1 MMSIASV
8 LYCLIIC
15 IQIVRGQTTDEET
28 PIVTTTKTTTTTSQA
43 STSLPIVPVPPSTDK
58 PCFNA
63 NKDLCP
69 PTSKPNSHG
78 ECCPHPEIP
87 TSLICCNVTDIKTLD
102 YVGVPQGANLPNGT
116 RWHHIHIINA
126 TLDELDLSN
135 KHFKR
140 LDSLSI
146 TDGNIKKITKHF
158 TRISSMKCLNLT
170 NNNIMEIN
178 TRALKDITLQELDL
192 SFNNLSIMP
201 NIAKNSQTNLTID
214 IR

>member
-1 MMSIASV
+1 MMLTARV
-8 LYCLIIC
+8 LYFTIIY
-15 IQIVRGQTTDEET
+15 IQILSGQTTDEET
-28 PIVTTTKTTTTTSQA
+28 PIVTTTKTMTTTSQT

-63 NKDLCP
+63 NKDFCP
-69 PTSKPNSHG
+69 STSKTN
-78 ECCPHPEIP
+78 ECFPHPEIP

-102 YVGVPQGANLPNGT
+102 SVAVPQGANLPNGT

-126 TLDELDLSN
+126 TLEELDLSN